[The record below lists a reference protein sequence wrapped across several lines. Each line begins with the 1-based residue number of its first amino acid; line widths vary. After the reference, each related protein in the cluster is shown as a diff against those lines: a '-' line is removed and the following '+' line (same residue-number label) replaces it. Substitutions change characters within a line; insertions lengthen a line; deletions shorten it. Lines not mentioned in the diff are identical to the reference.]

1 MKTLKLS
8 FAILA
13 ALFMIPCCQKPDP
26 VTEPPVATY
35 IYDGDEFPVHSLAY
49 VDGDQ
54 VLIQISPQK
63 PGDKKT
69 TYAVIGVTRE
79 LLGETIDIEHAWH
92 NDDYFFV
99 YETPLKYYSQYRKLL
114 SGTLC
119 IRQSA
124 ADPDEFDIY
133 ADLVLPD
140 QKGFRFEYE
149 GSVECMDSDPVDG
162 PVLPEDPEDPEVVLE
177 PNTYMVDGVI
187 HEFRSL
193 AATMTGE
200 NLTIAG
206 SPEEGHSDLM
216 SIMTEAEEF
225 FYVGVSPVLIGDG
238 EFDLKTEPSLY
249 TVISTLSGGFIE
261 TIAPEQTDEI
271 RSGKC
276 KVDVAE
282 DVVRLRV
289 QMELSDGTPV
299 EVDIAVEKTEDPIVV
314 NENEI
319 ARDDEVKPLR
329 TAFYKKE
336 GKLTY
341 LYFTPANIS
350 YFSEL
355 SIATWYLY
363 VVVPSNLVNGKEI
376 DVEDLASGSAFA
388 FGMVDNLNSG
398 CDFEVTNKNLAD
410 IGGKFCLSEESAGVY
425 SASFEFIVDGS
436 VYKVWY
442 EGECISADIEKPEDG
457 KVNGFQHGN
466 ETIGIE
472 SVTLSKGD
480 EVWNLTLT
488 LANGKDA
495 DVSMSAALFQAG
507 GTFGFSQDSNMQVSY
522 DGNVYSKVNGYSG
535 TLTVHLDESAGTV
548 ETEFTNYGDCRFY
561 YSGRYDM

>member
-13 ALFMIPCCQKPDP
+13 ALLMIPCCQKPEP

-54 VLIQISPQK
+54 VLIQLSPQK

-140 QKGFRFEYE
+140 GKGFRFEYE
-149 GSVECMDSDPVDG
+149 GIVECLDSGPVDG
-162 PVLPEDPEDPEVVLE
+162 PVLPEDPEVVLE
-177 PNTYMVDGVI
+177 QNSYMVDGVI

-225 FYVGVSPVLIGDG
+225 FYVGVSPVLIGNG
-238 EFDLKTEPSLY
+238 EFDLKTEPGLY
-249 TVISTLSGGFIE
+249 TVISTLSGGSIE
-261 TIAPEQTDEI
+261 TLAPGQTDEI

-276 KVDVAE
+276 KVDIVE

-299 EVDIAVEKTEDPIVV
+299 EVDIAVEKTDGPIEV

-329 TAFYKKE
+329 TAFYQKE

-363 VVVPSNLVNGKEI
+363 VVVPSNLVNGKKI
-376 DVEDLASGSAFA
+376 DVKDLGSGSAFA
-388 FGMVDNLNSG
+388 FGMVDNVNG
-398 CDFEVTNKNLAD
+398 GRGFEVTNKNLAG
-410 IGGKFCLSEESAGVY
+410 ISGNFCLSEESAGVY
-425 SASFEFIVDGS
+425 SASFEFTVDGS

-442 EGECISADIEKPEDG
+442 EGECISTDIEKPEDG

-480 EVWNLTLT
+480 EVWTLTLA

-495 DVSMSAALFQAG
+495 DVSMSAALFQTG

-522 DGNVYSKVNGYSG
+522 DGNVYSKANGYSG